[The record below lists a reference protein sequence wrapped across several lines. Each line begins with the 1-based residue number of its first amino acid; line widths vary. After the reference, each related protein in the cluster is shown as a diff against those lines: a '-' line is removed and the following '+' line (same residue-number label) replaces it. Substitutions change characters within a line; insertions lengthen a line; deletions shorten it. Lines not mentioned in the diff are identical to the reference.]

1 MIWNY
6 FIIFAVVSVILWA
19 IGAWGAWRNRRT
31 LAFVTT

>member
-19 IGAWGAWRNRRT
+19 IGVSVHTYN
-31 LAFVTT
+31 LS